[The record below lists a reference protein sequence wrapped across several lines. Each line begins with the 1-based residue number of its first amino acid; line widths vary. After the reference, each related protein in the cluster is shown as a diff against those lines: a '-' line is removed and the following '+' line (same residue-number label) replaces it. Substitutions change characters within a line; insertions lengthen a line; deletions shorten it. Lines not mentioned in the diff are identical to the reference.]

1 MCLYHS
7 WSLLICAFWA
17 FAIITDRGCGW
28 SKGTVDSFG
37 HTAID
42 KRWQRI
48 DDRRLCDPEER
59 LSTCRWRCPIEN
71 RTGRILGSRLR
82 NNRIEIWS
90 CPCKVAIP
98 RLKMLQSLKP
108 YVYAK
113 SWSKFRVKS
122 WIINER
128 VKRIKANHE
137 TYSNQSI
144 ATTLPIISRRC
155 ECFQPSNWS
164 QNMIEKNKKSI
175 KIKKWGDKLETLSPN
190 L

>member
-108 YVYAK
+108 FVYAE

-144 ATTLPIISRRC
+144 ATYKQTMDANAFSLQIEAKIWSKKTKNRPKLKIEEINWKLWAPIC
-155 ECFQPSNWS
+155 NF
-164 QNMIEKNKKSI
+164 
-175 KIKKWGDKLETLSPN
+175 
-190 L
+190 